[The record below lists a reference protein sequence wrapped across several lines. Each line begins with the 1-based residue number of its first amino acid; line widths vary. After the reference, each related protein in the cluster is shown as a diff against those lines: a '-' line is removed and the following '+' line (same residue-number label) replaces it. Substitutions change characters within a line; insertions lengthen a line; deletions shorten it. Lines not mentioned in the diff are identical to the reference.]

1 MNTKAYLANGVVKAH
16 AAELAALGHNALIVT
31 GKNSAQKCGALADVI
46 AALEEGGVSYSIFN
60 CVEENPSIETVR
72 TGAALGNAFFSDFV
86 IGIGGG
92 SPMDAAKAISVL
104 LKNPMKS
111 WKILYE
117 KEPYDAYPVVEIP
130 TTCGTGSE
138 VTGASV
144 LTRHDL
150 GTKVTAK
157 QYVYPDIALIDP
169 AYLASAPGSVI
180 RNTAIDAL
188 GHLIESYV
196 NTLAT
201 EQSREKSLTGLHIW
215 KRCKTYIEGAE
226 IESKEEENQMFA
238 DLFLAA
244 DYAGMAILT
253 ASTSL
258 PHALSYYLTYEKHV
272 PHGMAIGIYL
282 PAFLKEARQ
291 EEQDALLSAGD
302 FKNFEDF
309 SGFINRNCAIPM
321 LNEYT
326 GLDEL
331 RKINSKSVKYV
342 LSDEARLARVPF
354 EVNAQVIE
362 RIAAGS
368 ESLNIK

>member
-117 KEPYDAYPVVEIP
+117 KEPYDAYPVAEIP

-157 QYVYPDIALIDP
+157 QYVYPDLALIDP
-169 AYLASAPGSVI
+169 AYLASAPRTVI

-201 EQSREKSLTGLHIW
+201 VQSREKSLTGLHIW
-215 KRCKTYIEGAE
+215 KRCKAYIEGAE
-226 IESKEEENQMFA
+226 ITDREEEKQMFA
-238 DLFLAA
+238 DLLLAS

-282 PAFLKEARQ
+282 PAFLREAD
-291 EEQDALLSAGD
+291 EEDQKALLDAGG
-302 FKNFEDF
+302 FEDIEDF
-309 SGFINRNCAIPM
+309 DRFISRNCIKP
-321 LNEYT
+321 LLGEYAS
-326 GLDEL
+326 LQEL
-331 RKINSKSVKYV
+331 RTINEKSVGSV

-354 EVNAQVIE
+354 EVNEMVIG

-368 ESLNIK
+368 EEVIC